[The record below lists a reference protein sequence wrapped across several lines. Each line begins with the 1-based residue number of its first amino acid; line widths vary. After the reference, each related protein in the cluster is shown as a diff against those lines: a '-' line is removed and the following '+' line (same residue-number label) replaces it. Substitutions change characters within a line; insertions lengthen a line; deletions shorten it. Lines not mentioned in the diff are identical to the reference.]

1 MPPASSPPSPADAP
15 EFRFGD
21 GRLSGAV
28 SLALGALSLFAV
40 LCFLFPEQLTTPEL
54 RAAYPI
60 PLVRVTLF
68 TALALAL
75 GLGALSVLLGE
86 RRRLGLYGMALAG
99 AAVALG
105 GPWIEAGPV
114 DPSPHLGLDW
124 FVLDL
129 LVLALVFVP
138 LERGFALVRGQRI
151 LRFGWRTDLAHFFVS
166 HLLVQVL
173 ALLTIAPAGLV
184 FGGFV
189 SPRLQAWVAGQP
201 LLLQLAAAVVV
212 ADLFQYGVHRAFH
225 AVPWLWRFHAI
236 HHSSRAMDW
245 IAGSRLH
252 LVDVVAT
259 RAITFL
265 PLFVL
270 GFAPAALTAYLVFVA
285 FPAVA
290 LHANLR
296 FELAWLRWLLA
307 TPAFHHWHHAVSPV
321 DKNFAIHL
329 PVIDRVFGTAWEPG
343 GFPES
348 YGLPDDPVPEGWGRQ
363 LVWPFRGR
371 APQAGFAKN
380 SPGAGVG

>member
-1 MPPASSPPSPADAP
+1 MQSPSRPSPAP
-15 EFRFGD
+15 ELDLGD
-21 GRLSGAV
+21 GRLSGAL
-28 SLALGALSLFAV
+28 SLGLGALSLLAV
-40 LCFLFPEQLTTPEL
+40 LCFRYPELLTTPEL
-54 RAAYPI
+54 RAVYPLA
-60 PLVRVTLF
+60 LVRAALF
-68 TALALAL
+68 AAIVLAL

-86 RRRLGLYGMALAG
+86 RRRLGWGGTACAG
-99 AAVALG
+99 AAIALG
-105 GPWIEAGPV
+105 GSWIESGPV

-138 LERGFALVRGQRI
+138 LERVFALARSQRI

-173 ALLTIAPAGLV
+173 ALLTLAPAGLL
-184 FGGFV
+184 FGGIA
-189 SPRLQAWVAGQP
+189 SPRLQAWVATQP
-201 LLLQLAAAVVV
+201 LALQFVAALAI

-236 HHSSRAMDW
+236 HHSSPAMDW
-245 IAGSRLH
+245 LAGSRLH

-259 RAITFL
+259 RAVTFV

-270 GFAPAALTAYLVFVA
+270 GFAPSALVAYLVFVA
-285 FPAVA
+285 FQAVA

-296 FELAWLRWLLA
+296 FEFAGLRWIFA

-329 PVIDRVFGTAWEPG
+329 PVIDRLFGTAYEPG
-343 GFPES
+343 GFPER
-348 YGLPDDPVPEGWGRQ
+348 YGTLGDPVPEGWGRQ
-363 LVWPFRGR
+363 LVWPLRRPR
-371 APQAGFAKN
+371 AQPGLEKN

>member
-1 MPPASSPPSPADAP
+1 MQPSPPPSPAR
-15 EFRFGD
+15 EFDLGD
-21 GRLSGAV
+21 GRLSGAL
-28 SLALGALSLFAV
+28 SLGLGALSLFAV
-40 LCFLFPEQLTTPEL
+40 FCFRYPELLTTPEL
-54 RAAYPI
+54 RAVYPMA
-60 PLVRVTLF
+60 LVRTALF
-68 TALALAL
+68 TALALSL

-86 RRRLGLYGMALAG
+86 RRKLGWGGTACSG
-99 AAVALG
+99 AAIALG
-105 GPWIEAGPV
+105 GPWIESGPV

-138 LERGFALVRGQRI
+138 LERAFARVRTQRI

-173 ALLTIAPAGLV
+173 ALLTIAPAGLL
-184 FGGFV
+184 FGGIV

-201 LLLQLAAAVVV
+201 VPLQFVAALAI

-236 HHSSRAMDW
+236 HHSSPEMDW
-245 IAGSRLH
+245 LAGSRLH
-252 LVDVVAT
+252 LFEVVAT
-259 RAITFL
+259 RAITFA

-270 GFAPAALTAYLVFVA
+270 GFAPGAMMAYLVFVA
-285 FPAVA
+285 FQAVA

-296 FELAWLRWLLA
+296 FELPWLARFFA
-307 TPAFHHWHHAVSPV
+307 TPSFHHWHHAVSPV

-329 PVIDRVFGTAWEPG
+329 PLLDRLFGTAHEPG
-343 GFPES
+343 GFPER
-348 YGLPDDPVPEGWGRQ
+348 YGTQGDPVPEGWGRQ
-363 LVWPFRGR
+363 LVWPLRRLR
-371 APQAGFAKN
+371 AQPGLPKN

>member
-1 MPPASSPPSPADAP
+1 MQPPAPAP
-15 EFRFGD
+15 EFKLGD
-21 GRLSGAV
+21 GRLSGAL
-28 SLALGALSLFAV
+28 SLGLGLLSLFAV
-40 LCFLFPEQLTTPEL
+40 FCFRFPEWLTTPEL
-54 RAAYPI
+54 RAVYP
-60 PLVRVTLF
+60 LAWVRAALF
-68 TALALAL
+68 TALVLSLGFGALA
-75 GLGALSVLLGE
+75 VLLGG
-86 RRRLGLYGMALAG
+86 RWRLAWSGFACAG
-99 AAVALG
+99 AAIALG

-138 LERGFALVRGQRI
+138 LERVFALARAQRI

-173 ALLTIAPAGLV
+173 ALLTLAPATLL
-184 FGGFV
+184 FGGAV
-189 SPRLQAWVAGQP
+189 SPHVQAWVASRP
-201 LLLQLAAAVVV
+201 LWLQFAMALVI

-236 HHSSRAMDW
+236 HHSSREMDW
-245 IAGSRLH
+245 LAGSRLH
-252 LVDVVAT
+252 LFDVVVT
-259 RAITFL
+259 RAITFV

-270 GFAPAALTAYLVFVA
+270 GFAPRALMAYLVFVA
-285 FPAVA
+285 FQAVA

-296 FELAWLRWLLA
+296 FRFPGLRWLFA

-329 PVIDRVFGTAWEPG
+329 PWIDRLFGTAYEPG
-343 GFPES
+343 DFPQH
-348 YGLPDDPVPEGWGRQ
+348 YGIGGDPVPEGWGRQ
-363 LVWPFRGR
+363 LVWPLRR
-371 APQAGFAKN
+371 ARPQAGFEKT

>member
-1 MPPASSPPSPADAP
+1 MQPPAPPSPAR
-15 EFRFGD
+15 EFELGD
-21 GRLSGAV
+21 GRLSGAL
-28 SLALGALSLFAV
+28 SLGLGALSLFAV
-40 LCFLFPEQLTTPEL
+40 LCFRFPELLTTPEL
-54 RAAYPI
+54 RAVYPMA
-60 PLVRVTLF
+60 LVRATLF
-68 TALALAL
+68 AALLLAL

-86 RRRLGLYGMALAG
+86 RKKLGWGGTALAG
-99 AAVALG
+99 AAIALG
-105 GPWIEAGPV
+105 GPWIESGPV

-138 LERGFALVRGQRI
+138 LERAFALVRSQRI

-173 ALLTIAPAGLV
+173 ALLTLAPAGLL
-184 FGGFV
+184 FGGIV
-189 SPRLQAWVAGQP
+189 SARLQAQVASQP
-201 LLLQLAAAVVV
+201 LPLQFVGAVAI

-236 HHSSRAMDW
+236 HHSSSEMDW
-245 IAGSRLH
+245 LAGSRLH
-252 LVDVVAT
+252 LFDVVVT
-259 RAITFL
+259 RAITFV

-270 GFAPAALTAYLVFVA
+270 GFAPGALTAYLVFVA
-285 FPAVA
+285 FQAVA

-296 FELAWLRWLLA
+296 FELAWLGRFFA

-329 PVIDRVFGTAWEPG
+329 PIIDRLFGTAWQPG
-343 GFPES
+343 GFPER
-348 YGLPDDPVPEGWGRQ
+348 YGTLGDPVPEGWGRQ
-363 LVWPFRGR
+363 LVWPLRRPR
-371 APQAGFAKN
+371 AQPGLAKN

>member
-1 MPPASSPPSPADAP
+1 
-15 EFRFGD
+15 
-21 GRLSGAV
+21 
-28 SLALGALSLFAV
+28 
-40 LCFLFPEQLTTPEL
+40 
-54 RAAYPI
+54 
-60 PLVRVTLF
+60 
-68 TALALAL
+68 
-75 GLGALSVLLGE
+75 
-86 RRRLGLYGMALAG
+86 
-99 AAVALG
+99 
-105 GPWIEAGPV
+105 V

-138 LERGFALVRGQRI
+138 LERAFALVRAQRI

-173 ALLTIAPAGLV
+173 ALLTIAPAGLL
-184 FGGFV
+184 FGGIV
-189 SPRLQAWVAGQP
+189 SPRLQAWVAGRP
-201 LLLQLAAAVVV
+201 LLLQFVAAVAI

-236 HHSSRAMDW
+236 HHSSTAMDW
-245 IAGSRLH
+245 LAGSRLH
-252 LVDVVAT
+252 LFDVVMT
-259 RAITFL
+259 RAITFV

-270 GFAPAALTAYLVFVA
+270 GFAPSALLAYLVFVA
-285 FPAVA
+285 FQAVA

-296 FELAWLRWLLA
+296 FRFPGLRWILA

-343 GFPES
+343 DFPER
-348 YGLPDDPVPEGWGRQ
+348 YGIGGEPVPEGWGRQ
-363 LVWPFRGR
+363 LVWPLRRPR
-371 APQAGFAKN
+371 AQPGFEKN